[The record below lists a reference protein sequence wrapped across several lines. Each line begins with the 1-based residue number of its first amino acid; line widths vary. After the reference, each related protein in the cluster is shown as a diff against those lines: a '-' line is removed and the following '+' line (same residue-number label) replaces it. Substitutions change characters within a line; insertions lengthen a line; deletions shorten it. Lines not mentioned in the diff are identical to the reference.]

1 MTRFMQVVLF
11 INIALAALLDGIGG
25 HILHVG
31 PDGRIGALE
40 PIVSRQYAAVS
51 LAFAVVLLFI
61 VLRRFQSDPA
71 WLLVPAAFL
80 SALWLDAVYE
90 LAAGTGP
97 SPISDYLPPIIIRTF
112 LVACYVAG
120 YVTLRRAARERGF
133 SAAQEGKGGAA
144 ATD

>member
-1 MTRFMQVVLF
+1 MRRFMQVVLG

-31 PDGRIGALE
+31 PDGRAAAAE
-40 PIVSRQYAAVS
+40 PIVSRQYAAVAI
-51 LAFAVVLLFI
+51 AFAVVLLFI
-61 VLRRFQSDPA
+61 VLRRFQSDPV

-90 LAAGTGP
+90 LSAGTGP
-97 SPISDYLPPIIIRTF
+97 SPISDYLPPTIIRAI

-120 YVTLRRAARERGF
+120 YLVLTRRAAG
-133 SAAQEGKGGAA
+133 AAQASGSSMSPTAR
-144 ATD
+144 